1 MFNLNLYF
9 YSTICDRLWNKKLSR
24 NDLVNV
30 KFNNLLS
37 GEIIDSVRDKYKLL
51 KKKIIDLEEASTE
64 EYERKSYALEHNNNF
79 QKDNVSLCSDATSPE
94 LDYLMENSEF

>member
-1 MFNLNLYF
+1 MNLYF
-9 YSTICDRLWNKKLSR
+9 YSTICDRLWNKKLNR
-24 NDLVNV
+24 YDLVNV

-64 EYERKSYALEHNNNF
+64 KYERKLYALEHNNNF
-79 QKDNVSLCSDATSPE
+79 QKDNESLCGDASSPE